1 MKGFQRLLLRVF
13 LSVIMAFILTRI
25 FFQGASIIK
34 TLMLALILL
43 IFAYLFEYTRKKD
56 KGGSGS

>member
-13 LSVIMAFILTRI
+13 LSVVLAFILTRI

-34 TLMLALILL
+34 TFVLALVLL

-56 KGGSGS
+56 EGGSGT

>member
-13 LSVIMAFILTRI
+13 LSLILAFILTRI
-25 FFQGASIIK
+25 FFQGASTLK
-34 TLMLALILL
+34 TFVLALVLL

-56 KGGSGS
+56 KDDSGS

>member
-1 MKGFQRLLLRVF
+1 MKGFLRLLFRVF
-13 LSVIMAFILTRI
+13 LSVILAFILTRI